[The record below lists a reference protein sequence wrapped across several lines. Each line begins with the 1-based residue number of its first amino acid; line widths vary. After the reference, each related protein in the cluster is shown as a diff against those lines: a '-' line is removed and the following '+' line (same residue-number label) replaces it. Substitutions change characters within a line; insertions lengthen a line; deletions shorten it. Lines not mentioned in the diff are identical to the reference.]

1 MAPQTETP
9 PLGVGGCALCPVVKD
24 GPGKF
29 SVEKSFV
36 HMIPAIAPGWLRTLS
51 ADGEGLDVTWVPHK
65 SCTKQTHA
73 PKRVRHPHS
82 SSLGNF
88 DSIDV
93 QLRGRGRLPCGR
105 PRRRVVI
112 AKAVTSPR
120 APSRFWGSGCPVRVD
135 VQAAASDPPLAVRSA
150 LAILAGVGSGRPI
163 GRDSAA
169 WSGKANGW
177 AARALEL
184 PRPLP
189 FQTSHSR
196 HPRFPLRMA
205 RQGEK
210 QKLRIGQGGEML
222 AGFLQEGPISASAL
236 PRALLL

>member
-1 MAPQTETP
+1 MHLRERGTPTPALSEISTPLMCSFVGAADYPVAAHGAASLSQKLSRAREPHRDFGEVDVLYVWMCKP
-9 PLGVGGCALCPVVKD
+9 PLP
-24 GPGKF
+24 
-29 SVEKSFV
+29 
-36 HMIPAIAPGWLRTLS
+36 T
-51 ADGEGLDVTWVPHK
+51 
-65 SCTKQTHA
+65 
-73 PKRVRHPHS
+73 
-82 SSLGNF
+82 
-88 DSIDV
+88 
-93 QLRGRGRLPCGR
+93 
-105 PRRRVVI
+105 
-112 AKAVTSPR
+112 
-120 APSRFWGSGCPVRVD
+120 
-135 VQAAASDPPLAVRSA
+135 PPLAVRFA
-150 LAILAGVGSGRPI
+150 LAFLAGVGSGRPI